1 MFGGVGVLM
10 HFTQISFYALMLL
23 HREVFTHRLLYT
35 QRLSLKEAFTHRSAP
50 ARALRPD
57 LHCCC
62 LLPLPDL
69 VFSFP
74 NHCLAPLVLLVCDY
88 RKKRHKNCRCS
99 RTKTVRPNM
108 YICFRSTFKSF
119 PEGTWNQSFCCS
131 LGHTDWALTKS
142 RIHQYLRLCLWPDFV
157 LTLGIPKNTVPQ
169 ISQNSIVKMI
179 IQQDLGIPHTT
190 EVADLANI
198 DPMCAAD
205 FSDKGQLDG
214 IVDVWYIWPQKKSC
228 LGHMKHST
236 STNVLLPTNAIKL
249 LD

>member
-1 MFGGVGVLM
+1 VIFGLRGAQNIRCLGCLPNCRLLGPCAHHRYHQQQQRQQEFELVFSMFGGVGVLM

-35 QRLSLKEAFTHRSAP
+35 LRLSLKEAFTHRSAP

-119 PEGTWNQSFCCS
+119 PEGT
-131 LGHTDWALTKS
+131 
-142 RIHQYLRLCLWPDFV
+142 
-157 LTLGIPKNTVPQ
+157 
-169 ISQNSIVKMI
+169 
-179 IQQDLGIPHTT
+179 
-190 EVADLANI
+190 
-198 DPMCAAD
+198 
-205 FSDKGQLDG
+205 
-214 IVDVWYIWPQKKSC
+214 
-228 LGHMKHST
+228 
-236 STNVLLPTNAIKL
+236 
-249 LD
+249 